1 MLVKLK
7 AKACGLTLRT
17 APLSDLTML
26 ESMLA
31 TLLPI
36 SKSVSGGKIEA
47 KKGSSGVGKDQIE
60 VYLEIRATSLDVNP
74 CLTKE
79 IYDRT
84 QLDEFET
91 VELTQSDMKGMG
103 IAIGLPEKDSKI
115 YR

>member
-1 MLVKLK
+1 M
-7 AKACGLTLRT
+7 
-17 APLSDLTML
+17 
-26 ESMLA
+26 
-31 TLLPI
+31 
-36 SKSVSGGKIEA
+36 
-47 KKGSSGVGKDQIE
+47 
-60 VYLEIRATSLDVNP
+60 NP